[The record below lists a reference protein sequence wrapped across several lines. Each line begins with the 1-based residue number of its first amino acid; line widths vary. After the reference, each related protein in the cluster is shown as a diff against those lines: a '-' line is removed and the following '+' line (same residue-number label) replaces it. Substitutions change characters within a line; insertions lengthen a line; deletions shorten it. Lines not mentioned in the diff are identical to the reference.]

1 MVLFWTHHCDCSSRR
16 VVLSMLWCLLL
27 MSRRPPRS
35 TRTDTLFP
43 YTTLFRSGA
52 FSPETYRE
60 LVDTLPD
67 DKVFVAKEYL
77 GTKLSLSQLN
87 NRAGYHAHLK
97 RNAAWKRFYDYVKSE
112 RFVAETLAMLKA
124 HNIDLGPSDLG

>member
-1 MVLFWTHHCDCSSRR
+1 
-16 VVLSMLWCLLL
+16 MLKFENVAF
-27 MSRRPPRS
+27 
-35 TRTDTLFP
+35 DYDP
-43 YTTLFRSGA
+43 YPIGLARGA

-87 NRAGYHAHLK
+87 NRAGYHAHLT

-112 RFVAETLAMLKA
+112 RFVAEQLALLKA
-124 HNIDLGPSDLG
+124 HNIAHGLSAPCWRAPLGCC